1 MKGKYSDAFKVLK
14 RIANS
19 NKKVVPE
26 RYELLSL
33 NDQNKQVTENTEMN
47 EVENEKN
54 EEQVIL
60 TVEMIVN

>member
-1 MKGKYSDAFKVLK
+1 MKGKYSDAFIVLK

>member
-1 MKGKYSDAFKVLK
+1 MAINERKVLK
-14 RIANS
+14 RIADS

-47 EVENEKN
+47 EVENKKN
-54 EEQVIL
+54 EEQVIMTADL
-60 TVEMIVN
+60 QPL